1 MMRMELVNKMLNVLG
16 EYDNAYDMLKQ
27 FVVLSEY
34 LDKDQLASVMWG
46 VHARMCD
53 EFEDTMW
60 EEARKADR
68 KLD

>member
-1 MMRMELVNKMLNVLG
+1 MELVNKTLNVLG

-27 FVVLSEY
+27 LVVLSEH
-34 LDKDQLASVMWG
+34 LDKDQLAIAMWG

-60 EEARKADR
+60 EEVREANR

>member
-1 MMRMELVNKMLNVLG
+1 MEVVNKMLNVLG

-27 FVVLSEY
+27 FVVLSEH
-34 LDKDQLASVMWG
+34 LDKDQLAVAMWG

-60 EEARKADR
+60 EEARESNR

>member
-1 MMRMELVNKMLNVLG
+1 MELVNKMLNVLG

-27 FVVLSEY
+27 LVVLSEC
-34 LDKDQLASVMWG
+34 LDKDQLAIVMWS

-60 EEARKADR
+60 EEAREANK

>member
-1 MMRMELVNKMLNVLG
+1 MELVNKMLNVLS

-27 FVVLSEY
+27 FATLSEC
-34 LDKDQLASVMWG
+34 LDKDQLAIVMWG

-60 EEARKADR
+60 EEAREANR

>member
-1 MMRMELVNKMLNVLG
+1 MELVNKMLSVLN

-27 FVVLSEY
+27 FVALSEC
-34 LDKDQLASVMWG
+34 LDKDQLAIVMWS

-53 EFEDTMW
+53 EFEDTMY
-60 EEARKADR
+60 EEAIEANI

>member
-1 MMRMELVNKMLNVLG
+1 MELVNKMLSVLG

-27 FVVLSEY
+27 FVVLSEH
-34 LDKDQLASVMWG
+34 LDKDQLAIAMWG

-60 EEARKADR
+60 EEVREANR

>member
-1 MMRMELVNKMLNVLG
+1 MELVNKMLNVLG

-27 FVVLSEY
+27 FATLSEC
-34 LDKDQLASVMWG
+34 LDKDQLAIVMWD

-60 EEARKADR
+60 EEAREANR